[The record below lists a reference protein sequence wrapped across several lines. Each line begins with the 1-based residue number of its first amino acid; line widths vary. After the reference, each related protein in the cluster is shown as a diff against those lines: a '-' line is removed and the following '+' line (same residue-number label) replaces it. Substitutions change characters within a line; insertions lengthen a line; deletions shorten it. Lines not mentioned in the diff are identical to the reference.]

1 MKHLLRHP
9 QLYEINTR
17 VWIDTLSRQAGEW
30 LTLGQIPQETWDHL
44 KDLGMD
50 LVWLMGVWLP
60 SPAGIAVDRHDSAFL
75 RVCQEVLPDFSLEDL
90 QGSPYAVAGYNLNP
104 ALGVE
109 SDLVQLRDNLH
120 RAGLGLILDFVPNHT
135 AMDHHWVTAHPG
147 RYVAAPAPIFGP
159 GEAFATSTM
168 DGKEYWVAHGHDPYF
183 APWPDT
189 AQLCSGCPETR
200 VALAAELLHIA
211 KFCDGLRVDMAMLPL
226 NRIFTQTWKAWME
239 QTGALL
245 PEEEYWP
252 EILEPLKAQY
262 PDFILIAE
270 AYWGLEPELLGQ
282 GFDFVYDKTGY
293 DRLRQLDG
301 PAFTQGLQEEGRR
314 RSRMVRFLENH
325 DEDRAAAAFPEEVRR
340 AVAVIHSTAPGLRLF
355 HHGQL
360 EGWRL
365 KLPVQLGRGPVEEND
380 PDFASF
386 YFQLLHLTRE
396 PLIKE
401 GVCQL
406 LPVLPPAPGERT
418 HHPIVS
424 LAYSLAAHRSVV
436 VVNFVGQPA
445 SGFIQFPADFWQ
457 GRDQVRLKDE
467 LSEPE
472 TVYLRELRQL
482 ESQGLYVSLKP
493 YGYHFLTSHLG

>member
-1 MKHLLRHP
+1 MKQLPRHP

-17 VWIDTLSRQAGEW
+17 VWIDTLSRQAGERI
-30 LTLGQIPQETWDHL
+30 TLGQIPQETWDHL
-44 KDLGMD
+44 RDLGMD

-60 SPAGIAVDRHDSAFL
+60 SPAGSAVDRHDPALL
-75 RVCQEVLPDFSLEDL
+75 RACQEVLPDFNPEDL
-90 QGSPYAVAGYNLNP
+90 KGSPYAVAGYALNP

-109 SDLVQLRDNLH
+109 SDLVQIRDNLH

-135 AMDHHWVTAHPG
+135 AMDHPWVAAHPG
-147 RYVAAPAPIFGP
+147 RYVAAPP
-159 GEAFATSTM
+159 GEAFAASTV
-168 DGKEYWVAHGHDPYF
+168 DSKKYWVAHGRDPYF

-200 VALAAELLHIA
+200 HALAVELLQIA

-226 NRIFTQTWKAWME
+226 NRIFAQTWKIWIE
-239 QTGALL
+239 QTGAFL
-245 PEEEYWP
+245 PDKEYWP

-301 PAFTQGLQEEGRR
+301 PAFLRGLIEEDGR

-325 DEDRAAAAFPEEVRR
+325 DEDRAAAAFPEEARR
-340 AVAVIHSTAPGLRLF
+340 AVAVIHAAAPGLRLF

-360 EGWRL
+360 EGRRL

-386 YFQLLHLTRE
+386 YLKLLHLTRQ

-401 GVCQL
+401 GVCQV

-418 HHPIVS
+418 HHPIVA
-424 LAYSLAAHRSVV
+424 LACELAAHRSAV
-436 VVNFVGQPA
+436 VVNLGGQPA

-457 GRDQVRLKDE
+457 GGDQVRLKDE

-472 TVYLRELRQL
+472 TVYLRERKQL
-482 ESQGLYVSLKP
+482 ESPGLYVFLEP